1 MVLRLNW
8 RCGEGTGS
16 TSGGYK
22 ASDPETNMGCQVNH
36 LWDNERKFFYGYE
49 ALVGRTGSW
58 MGFRYVGTYQTL
70 GAALQACEARLNW
83 APPVRR

>member
-8 RCGEGTGS
+8 RCGDPTGP

-36 LWDNERKFFYGYE
+36 LWDNDRKCFYGYE

-58 MGFRYVGTYQTL
+58 SGFKYIGTYQTL
-70 GAALQACEARLNW
+70 GAALSACEARLNW
-83 APPVRR
+83 ASPIRC